1 MSTYQRNSYG
11 QRGQYPN
18 RYPKKELE
26 PLLLDGSASISSLH
40 PCKDDPARVTLFVDR
55 RRLGRILLDTKG
67 DHKLEAG
74 TPWTED
80 LASSL
85 GEELARGNAYRAG
98 IRILAKRAKSGK
110 ELGRKLKQ
118 YGYEPDAIE
127 WTIHRL
133 TELQV
138 LDDENYARSV
148 VRNQLIRKPAGRR
161 LLEGK
166 LREKGIDSSLITLVL
181 DEALEDRD
189 TIADARKLAQS
200 AARSISDRHEPEV
213 RIRRITGRLARRGFD
228 FDVIRK
234 VVDEL
239 KLRS

>member
-1 MSTYQRNSYG
+1 MSTERSNSYH
-11 QRGQYPN
+11 RGRYGS

-26 PLLLDGSASISSLH
+26 PLLLDGSALISSLH
-40 PCKDDPARVTLFVDR
+40 PCKDDPARVTLFVSR

-67 DHKLEAG
+67 DHQLQVG
-74 TPWTED
+74 TPWTE
-80 LASSL
+80 
-85 GEELARGNAYRAG
+85 ELAEKLHDELAQGNAYRAG
-98 IRILAKRAKSGK
+98 IRILTKRAKSGK

-138 LDDENYARSV
+138 LDDENYARMV
-148 VRNQLIRKPAGRR
+148 VRSQLARKPAGRR

-166 LREKGIDSSLITLVL
+166 LREKGIETNLISLVL

-189 TIADARKLAQS
+189 TLEDARKLAQA
-200 AARSISDRHEPEV
+200 AARSISDRHEPDV
-213 RIRRITGRLARRGFD
+213 RKRRITGRLARRGFD
-228 FDVIRK
+228 FDIIRK
-234 VVDEL
+234 VIDEL
-239 KLRS
+239 KL